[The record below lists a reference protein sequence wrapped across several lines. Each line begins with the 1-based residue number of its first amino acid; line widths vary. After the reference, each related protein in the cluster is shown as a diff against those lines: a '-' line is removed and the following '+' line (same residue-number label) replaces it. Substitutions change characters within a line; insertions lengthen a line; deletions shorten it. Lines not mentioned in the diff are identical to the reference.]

1 MKVFVTIDED
11 GNLCAASVKN
21 PIQCMK
27 LIENNEAFDSI
38 ISDYGLTEIDMINFE
53 DYLQNFVSRGLANI
67 VEVSE

>member
-11 GNLCAASVKN
+11 GNLGAASVKN